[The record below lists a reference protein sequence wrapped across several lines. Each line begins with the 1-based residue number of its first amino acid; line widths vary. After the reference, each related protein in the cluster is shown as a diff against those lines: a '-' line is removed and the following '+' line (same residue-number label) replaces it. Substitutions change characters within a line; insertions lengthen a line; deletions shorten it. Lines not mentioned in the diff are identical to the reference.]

1 MELCALFLL
10 RQPWLPLCGNSQK
23 RRTLI
28 DRTGMIGT
36 RDYELSQADSQAV
49 YRKERR
55 NEPHMRADAMQVT
68 GKGTSDAAPCT
79 PPAQLASLTPLRGIA
94 ALWVVFYHLGWESFP
109 QQTDA
114 FTLLLRKGYLAVDF
128 FFLLSGFV
136 LSHVYWREFSDHVE
150 PRKYIKFL
158 NARVARLYPLHLTAL
173 CLFVVMALMFWFA
186 HAPGQTLA
194 LWGNRSL
201 TAFFANLAM
210 LQGLYAA
217 QLSWDYPTWS
227 ISLEFL
233 AYLGLPLVLAF
244 VVNAPREAKILA
256 AAALGAVLLVLAATH
271 GGSLNHWLGPAAMVR
286 CLPEFLLGVLIYDV
300 WRRTP
305 QIDNG
310 LAILVA
316 AVGIVLAMEFGLPDP
331 LAVALFALIIPLSV
345 WTEGRAA
352 AVMNWRGFVWLGE
365 ISYALYLVHALVQYL
380 FLSVLKSAGLGE
392 QKDFSTGLSIMV
404 VACAVAASLLLA
416 DLAHRHI
423 EVPAQ
428 KVLRGRLRASKK
440 GREPEAN
447 RRVRSVDWSR

>member
-1 MELCALFLL
+1 
-10 RQPWLPLCGNSQK
+10 
-23 RRTLI
+23 
-28 DRTGMIGT
+28 MIGT
-36 RDYELSQADSQAV
+36 KDELSQAV
-49 YRKERR
+49 YGKECR
-55 NEPHMRADAMQVT
+55 NEPEKRADATQVA
-68 GKGTSDAAPCT
+68 GKRPIGATSYA

-94 ALWVVFYHLGWESFP
+94 ALWVVFYHLGWDSLP

-136 LSHVYWREFSDHVE
+136 LSHVYWREFSDRIE
-150 PRKYIKFL
+150 RRKYMNFL

-173 CLFVVMALMFWFA
+173 CLFVALALVFWFA
-186 HAPGQTLA
+186 HAPGQSLT
-194 LWGNRSL
+194 LWGNHSL
-201 TAFFANLAM
+201 TAFLANLAM

-227 ISLEFL
+227 ISIEFL

-244 VVNAPREAKILA
+244 VVNARSEAKILA
-256 AAALGAVLLVLAATH
+256 AVVLAIVLLVLASAH

-316 AVGIVLAMEFGLPDP
+316 ALGILLAMEFGMPDP

-345 WTEGRAA
+345 WAEGRAA
-352 AVMNWRGFVWLGE
+352 AVMNWRVFIWLGE

-392 QKDFSTGLSIMV
+392 QKDFPTSLSIIMV
-404 VACAVAASLLLA
+404 ICAVAASLFLA

-428 KVLRGRLRASKK
+428 KALRGRLKTSKK
-440 GREPEAN
+440 AREVEEKWKAQGA
-447 RRVRSVDWSR
+447 D